1 MKKTVLILT
10 STQGHL
16 SLAQAIAQKLEGDYL
31 PIIKAH
37 KPKLMGP
44 YIQFYQLF
52 PSLFKLPYK
61 LSEYELATVFV
72 RSFSIRHFSTII
84 RSFFQEAKPD
94 IVISTYYLFDDIS
107 SAACMRRHIPFYAF
121 VPDPRTFH
129 PITVAAGSTGTMLF
143 DKQAVDRALQMKGV
157 YPKNLYS
164 TGWFVRQQFEEV
176 RSLSRN
182 AQRKLLGLPDNLT
195 FLVCGGSE
203 GTSMILKVLPAL
215 LTSTKPLTVAIV
227 CGNNKQLLRAVHQ
240 FVRLYKLMAKKSKVT
255 ILPLGFVNNLHNY
268 ARAADLVIGKAG
280 PNLIFESVAT
290 LTPFLAITHIA
301 GQETGNLDLITD
313 SKLGLVQE
321 QPLRIISLL
330 RTIIRH
336 PSILKKFEE
345 PIAQMAAYNR
355 QAGEKLKA
363 LLQK

>member
-1 MKKTVLILT
+1 MKKTILILT

-37 KPKLMGP
+37 KPKVMGP

-84 RSFFQEAKPD
+84 RSFFQEVKPD

-107 SAACMRRHIPFYAF
+107 SAACMRRHIPFYTF

-157 YPKNLYS
+157 YPKNLS
-164 TGWFVRQQFEEV
+164 ATGWFVRDQFEEARNKP
-176 RSLSRN
+176 RSEY
-182 AQRKLLGLPDNLT
+182 RKLLGLPDNTT

-203 GTSMILKVLPAL
+203 GTTMILKVLPAL
-215 LTSTKPLTVAIV
+215 LTSPTPLTVVIA
-227 CGNNKQLLRAVHQ
+227 CGNNLKLLRGVHQ
-240 FVRLYKLMAKKSKVT
+240 FVKIYKLMTKQSKVT
-255 ILPLGFVNNLHNY
+255 ILPLGFVTNLHEY
-268 ARAADLVIGKAG
+268 MRASDVVIGKAG
-280 PNLIFESVAT
+280 PNLIFEAVAT
-290 LTPFLAITHIA
+290 LTPFFAITHIA

-330 RTIIRH
+330 RTIVRH

-345 PIAQMAAYNR
+345 PVAQMAAYNR
-355 QAGEKLKA
+355 QAGKKLKT